1 MGCSV
6 CLVLHTVIASYI
18 MILGGLDFLKS
29 RIFWGDLKF
38 EEESGGTLPFWGDL
52 A

>member
-1 MGCSV
+1 MFFGMEN
-6 CLVLHTVIASYI
+6 HGFIPP
-18 MILGGLDFLKS
+18 MILGGLDFFKS

-38 EEESGGTLPFWGDL
+38 EAESGGTLPFWGDL

>member
-1 MGCSV
+1 MV
-6 CLVLHTVIASYI
+6 CDVVDHASSWFHPPP
-18 MILGGLDFLKS
+18 MILGGLDFFKF